1 MFTQRN
7 FWYGFLIAYLVAV
20 FFPPQR
26 LMAAGR
32 KKQG

>member
-1 MFTQRN
+1 MFSNKT

-26 LMAAGR
+26 LMSLG
-32 KKQG
+32 KKS